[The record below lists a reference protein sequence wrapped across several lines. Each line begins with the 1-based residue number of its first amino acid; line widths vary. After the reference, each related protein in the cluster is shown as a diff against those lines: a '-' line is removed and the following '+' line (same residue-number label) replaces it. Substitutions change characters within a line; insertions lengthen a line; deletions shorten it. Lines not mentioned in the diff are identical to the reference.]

1 MQQGTFNI
9 IALEN
14 TEKRLQE
21 MLARYN
27 KEHEDEAVRDSV
39 IQRFEFTYSIAL
51 KTLRK
56 YFIER
61 AFVLEEVNQM
71 SFNEMIRIASKLNLI
86 KSDLEKWTQY
96 STMRNL
102 TSHTYDEE
110 IALKVVG
117 IVPDFYEEISFL
129 LTKMKGSEKNA

>member
-14 TEKRLQE
+14 AEKRLQE

-61 AFVLEEVNQM
+61 AFVLEDVNQM
-71 SFNEMIRIASKLNLI
+71 SFNEMIRTASQLNLLV
-86 KSDLEKWTQY
+86 SNLEKWTVY
-96 STMRNL
+96 REMKNM

-110 IALKVVG
+110 IALQVVS
-117 IVPDFYEEISFL
+117 IIPDFSKEIAYLITRLKES
-129 LTKMKGSEKNA
+129 N

>member
-1 MQQGTFNI
+1 MTNLDFT
-9 IALEN
+9 ALEN
-14 TEKRLQE
+14 TINRLGEALKRYEREKT
-21 MLARYN
+21 
-27 KEHEDEAVRDSV
+27 DDVVRDSV

-61 AFVLEEVNQM
+61 AFVIDDVNNL

-96 STMRNL
+96 RTMRNL

>member
-1 MQQGTFNI
+1 MTNLDFT
-9 IALEN
+9 ALEN
-14 TEKRLQE
+14 TINRLGEVLKRYEREKT
-21 MLARYN
+21 
-27 KEHEDEAVRDSV
+27 DDVVRDSV

-61 AFVLEEVNQM
+61 AFVIDDVNNL

-96 STMRNL
+96 RTMRNL

-129 LTKMKGSEKNA
+129 LAKMKGSEKNA

>member
-1 MQQGTFNI
+1 MQQGTLNI
-9 IALEN
+9 SALEN
-14 TEKRLQE
+14 AEKKLKE
-21 MLARYN
+21 MLLRYE
-27 KEHEDEAVRDSV
+27 KESDDEAVRDSV

-71 SFNEMIRIASKLNLI
+71 SFNEMIRTASQLNLLV
-86 KSDLEKWTQY
+86 SNLEKWTVY
-96 STMRNL
+96 REMRNM

-110 IALKVVG
+110 IALQVVG
-117 IVPDFYEEISFL
+117 IIPDFNNP
-129 LTKMKGSEKNA
+129 TKGV

>member
-1 MQQGTFNI
+1 MTNLDFT
-9 IALEN
+9 ALEN
-14 TEKRLQE
+14 TINRLGEVLKRYEREKT
-21 MLARYN
+21 
-27 KEHEDEAVRDSV
+27 DDVVRDSV

-61 AFVLEEVNQM
+61 AFVIDDVNNL

-86 KSDLEKWTQY
+86 KSNLEKWTQY
-96 STMRNL
+96 RTMRNL

-129 LTKMKGSEKNA
+129 LAKMKGSEKNA

>member
-1 MQQGTFNI
+1 MTNLDFT
-9 IALEN
+9 ALEN
-14 TEKRLQE
+14 TINRLGEALKRYEREKT
-21 MLARYN
+21 
-27 KEHEDEAVRDSV
+27 DDVVRDAV

-61 AFVLEEVNQM
+61 AFVIDDVNNL

>member
-9 IALEN
+9 TALEN
-14 TEKRLQE
+14 AEKRLQE

-71 SFNEMIRIASKLNLI
+71 SFNEMIRTASQLNLLV
-86 KSDLEKWTQY
+86 SNLEKWAVY
-96 STMRNL
+96 REMRNM

-110 IALKVVG
+110 IALQVVS
-117 IVPDFYEEISFL
+117 IIPDFSKEIAYLITRLKES
-129 LTKMKGSEKNA
+129 N

>member
-1 MQQGTFNI
+1 MTNLDFT
-9 IALEN
+9 ALEN
-14 TEKRLQE
+14 TINRLGEVLKRYEREKT
-21 MLARYN
+21 
-27 KEHEDEAVRDSV
+27 DDVVRDSV
-39 IQRFEFTYSIAL
+39 IQRFDFTYSIAL

-61 AFVLEEVNQM
+61 AFVIDDVNNL
-71 SFNEMIRIASKLNLI
+71 SFNEMIRITSKLNLI

-96 STMRNL
+96 RTMRNL

>member
-1 MQQGTFNI
+1 MTNLDFT
-9 IALEN
+9 ALEN
-14 TEKRLQE
+14 TINRLGEVLKRYEREKT
-21 MLARYN
+21 
-27 KEHEDEAVRDSV
+27 DDVVRDSV

-61 AFVLEEVNQM
+61 AFVIDDVNNL
-71 SFNEMIRIASKLNLI
+71 SFNEMIRITSKLNLI

-96 STMRNL
+96 RTMRNL

-129 LTKMKGSEKNA
+129 LAKMKGSEKNA

>member
-1 MQQGTFNI
+1 MTNLDFT
-9 IALEN
+9 ALEN
-14 TEKRLQE
+14 TINRLGEVLKRYKREKT
-21 MLARYN
+21 
-27 KEHEDEAVRDSV
+27 DDVVRDSV

-61 AFVLEEVNQM
+61 AFVIDDVNNL

>member
-1 MQQGTFNI
+1 MTNLDFT
-9 IALEN
+9 ALEN
-14 TEKRLQE
+14 TINRLGEVLKRYKREKT
-21 MLARYN
+21 
-27 KEHEDEAVRDSV
+27 DDVVRDSV

-61 AFVLEEVNQM
+61 AFVIDDVNNL

-96 STMRNL
+96 RTMRNL

-117 IVPDFYEEISFL
+117 IVPEFYEEISFL
-129 LTKMKGSEKNA
+129 LAKMKGSEKNA

>member
-1 MQQGTFNI
+1 MTNLDFT
-9 IALEN
+9 ALEN
-14 TEKRLQE
+14 TINRLGEVLKRYKREKT
-21 MLARYN
+21 
-27 KEHEDEAVRDSV
+27 DDVVRDSV

-51 KTLRK
+51 KALRK

-61 AFVLEEVNQM
+61 AFVIDDVNNL

-96 STMRNL
+96 RTMRNL

>member
-1 MQQGTFNI
+1 MTNLDFT
-9 IALEN
+9 ALEN
-14 TEKRLQE
+14 TINRLGEVLKRYEREKT
-21 MLARYN
+21 
-27 KEHEDEAVRDSV
+27 DDVVRDSV
-39 IQRFEFTYSIAL
+39 IQRFECTYSIAL

-61 AFVLEEVNQM
+61 AFVIDDVNNL

-96 STMRNL
+96 RTMRNL

>member
-1 MQQGTFNI
+1 MTNLDFT
-9 IALEN
+9 ALEN
-14 TEKRLQE
+14 IINRLGEVLKRYEREKT
-21 MLARYN
+21 
-27 KEHEDEAVRDSV
+27 DDVVRDSV

-61 AFVLEEVNQM
+61 AFVIDDVNNL

-96 STMRNL
+96 RTMRNL

>member
-1 MQQGTFNI
+1 MTNLDFT
-9 IALEN
+9 ALEN
-14 TEKRLQE
+14 TINRLGEVLKRYEREKT
-21 MLARYN
+21 
-27 KEHEDEAVRDSV
+27 DDVVRDAV

-61 AFVLEEVNQM
+61 AFVIDDVNNL

>member
-1 MQQGTFNI
+1 MTNLDFT
-9 IALEN
+9 ALEN
-14 TEKRLQE
+14 TINRLGEVLKRYEREKT
-21 MLARYN
+21 
-27 KEHEDEAVRDSV
+27 DDVVRDSV
-39 IQRFEFTYSIAL
+39 IQRFDFTYSIAL
-51 KTLRK
+51 KTLHK

-61 AFVLEEVNQM
+61 AFVIDDVNNL

-96 STMRNL
+96 RTMRNL
-102 TSHTYDEE
+102 TSRTYDEE

-129 LTKMKGSEKNA
+129 LAKMKGSEKNA

>member
-1 MQQGTFNI
+1 MINLDFT
-9 IALEN
+9 ALEN
-14 TEKRLQE
+14 TINRLGEVLKRYEREKT
-21 MLARYN
+21 
-27 KEHEDEAVRDSV
+27 DDVVRDAV

-61 AFVLEEVNQM
+61 AFVIDDVNNL

-96 STMRNL
+96 RTMRNL

>member
-1 MQQGTFNI
+1 MQQGTLNI
-9 IALEN
+9 SALEN
-14 TEKRLQE
+14 AEKKLKE
-21 MLARYN
+21 MLLRYE
-27 KEHEDEAVRDSV
+27 KESDDEAVRDSV

-71 SFNEMIRIASKLNLI
+71 SFNEMIRTASQLNLLV
-86 KSDLEKWTQY
+86 SNLEKWTVY
-96 STMRNL
+96 REMRNM

-110 IALKVVG
+110 IALQVVG
-117 IVPDFYEEISFL
+117 IIPDFSKEIAYLITRLKES
-129 LTKMKGSEKNA
+129 N